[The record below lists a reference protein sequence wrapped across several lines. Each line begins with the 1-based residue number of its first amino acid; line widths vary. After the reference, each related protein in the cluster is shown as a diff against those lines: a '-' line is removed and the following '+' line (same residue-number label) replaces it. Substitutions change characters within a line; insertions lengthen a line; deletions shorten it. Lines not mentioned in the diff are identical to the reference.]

1 MSAEY
6 IALMN
11 VAARI
16 ARQAGDL
23 VYAGRRAGAG
33 TVQTKSSATDMVT
46 EWDAASEQLILQ
58 QLGLVRPGD
67 SIIGE
72 EGTQIVGTSPYTWFV
87 DPIDGTTNFLYN
99 LSGYAISIA
108 ACIGVK
114 PIAAAVFLPVTRELF
129 VAAQGHG
136 AWLGSNPL
144 RVSSCESLDTAL
156 IGTGFSYSSTRRDAQ
171 GQRISRLLPQVRDI
185 RRCGAAAADLCFVAC
200 GRLDAYFEEGLQSW
214 DLAAGQLIAS
224 EAGAKISNFSGEPIT
239 PSEVLVSTPGI
250 HSSLIASL

>member
-108 ACIGVK
+108 ACIGVE
-114 PIAAAVFLPVTRELF
+114 PVAAAVFLPATRELF

-156 IGTGFSYSSTRRDAQ
+156 IGTGFSYSSARRDAQ
-171 GQRISRLLPQVRDI
+171 GQRRYGHADPASDHGVDA
-185 RRCGAAAADLCFVAC
+185 GEHHAAHAC
-200 GRLDAYFEEGLQSW
+200 GVQGERGGNQGGALGSLTGCHTRAYP
-214 DLAAGQLIAS
+214 
-224 EAGAKISNFSGEPIT
+224 SGGGT
-239 PSEVLVSTPGI
+239 PPRARGKLP
-250 HSSLIASL
+250 

>member
-108 ACIGVK
+108 ACIGV
-114 PIAAAVFLPVTRELF
+114 
-129 VAAQGHG
+129 
-136 AWLGSNPL
+136 
-144 RVSSCESLDTAL
+144 
-156 IGTGFSYSSTRRDAQ
+156 
-171 GQRISRLLPQVRDI
+171 
-185 RRCGAAAADLCFVAC
+185 
-200 GRLDAYFEEGLQSW
+200 
-214 DLAAGQLIAS
+214 
-224 EAGAKISNFSGEPIT
+224 
-239 PSEVLVSTPGI
+239 
-250 HSSLIASL
+250 